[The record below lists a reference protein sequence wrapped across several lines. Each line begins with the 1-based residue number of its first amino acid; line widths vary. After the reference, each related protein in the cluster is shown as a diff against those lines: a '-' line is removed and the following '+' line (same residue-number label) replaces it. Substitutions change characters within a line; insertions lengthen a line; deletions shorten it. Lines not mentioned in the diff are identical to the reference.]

1 MSALRLKRRQTELAA
16 GTYTSRCQRLETRL
30 DALIATPWKDKQAKR
45 LLKRFRRHRDHL
57 FTFLYDPAV
66 RRTTTT
72 ANELFVRQ

>member
-1 MSALRLKRRQTELAA
+1 
-16 GTYTSRCQRLETRL
+16 
-30 DALIATPWKDKQAKR
+30 LIATPWKDKQAKR